1 MRLISAPST
10 ANDALNQARLSD
22 KLQPFRY
29 LPEAGQQLEDANKR
43 TPELPGSH
51 FDDFDH
57 LAHHS
62 LDRSGLNE
70 LI

>member
-29 LPEAGQQLEDANKR
+29 LPGARQQLEDANKR
-43 TPELPGSH
+43 NLKCWIPN
-51 FDDFDH
+51 
-57 LAHHS
+57 
-62 LDRSGLNE
+62 LNE
-70 LI
+70 CGFLLQYFSTSRIR